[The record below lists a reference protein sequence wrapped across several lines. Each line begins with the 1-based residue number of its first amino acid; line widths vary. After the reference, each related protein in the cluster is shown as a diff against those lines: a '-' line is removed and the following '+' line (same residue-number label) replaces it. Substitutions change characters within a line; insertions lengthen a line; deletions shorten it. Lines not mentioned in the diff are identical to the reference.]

1 MEEISKNMCTCILW
15 REGSILPIIVL
26 FKTFSQRNN
35 KLVWDASMEIVQ
47 GLFRDAWAGQDVVT
61 IDHGADLTLPVRYDL
76 LLILYPSSRV
86 AYV

>member
-1 MEEISKNMCTCILW
+1 
-15 REGSILPIIVL
+15 
-26 FKTFSQRNN
+26 
-35 KLVWDASMEIVQ
+35 MEIVQ